1 MNDQPPPHH
10 PTRREKRVKRKKR
23 KHVRRH
29 HSGFGIWRLLSTF
42 LLMVLLVMAGL
53 SVTGRSLI
61 MPGWVTKIISAR
73 VNDAIEVGHVTIGQ
87 TLIQVNNR
95 GIPGLQ
101 FLDLGVFDGRG
112 AEVVRLNNVGAHLS
126 PAAVLEGRL
135 TVRDVQL
142 NGAQMTL
149 RRLPDGQFDLSFAGA
164 VAVGTL
170 PGILDIIDK
179 SLGVA
184 PLDQTQEFTAQDL
197 TIHVEDMRS
206 GRFWQVTDG
215 RMQLMRMPDGLDITV
230 AFDVFNGTEDL
241 AEVVLGAKT
250 NKDTSAAFVGG
261 SFENALT
268 TDIALQSPILSFLS
282 VLNAPINGALRAEFQ
297 DNGDLSSFAGSLE
310 IDKGALQPTADTK
323 PIGFED
329 GKAYFK
335 YDPLDQMLSFSE
347 VSVTTEAGSAVSS
360 GHAYLRD
367 FKDGWPQT
375 MLAQYQLSD
384 LKIEKGSV
392 FDTPVTYSK
401 GAMDIRMQL
410 APFSVDF
417 GQVVLM
423 DGAEK
428 VEASGRATVVDGSWD
443 ISGDVG
449 INEMGYDRVL
459 SLWPTAVAPNTRKWL
474 GANLNGGRFKDMH
487 AAFRKKPNEPLRRHI
502 GFQFEDAD
510 VRFLKTM
517 PHITDGAGY
526 ATIAENTFTLAVE
539 QGGVVAPEGGT
550 LDLTGSTMTIQD
562 VTEKPATARFDLDGV
577 GTATSLISLLNQPP
591 FKILKSGG
599 LPVDFVS
606 AGLEL
611 DGVLSLPLQKKVT
624 MEDLSYDFSGTLED
638 VSSDVLV
645 PDRRL
650 AADTLAI
657 TADTERVEVTGPAT
671 LGTARADATWRQDM
685 GPEFAGQHKVF
696 GTVELSQGFLDEF
709 KIDFPPNT
717 VRGANDAA
725 FELQFVSDT
734 APQFTVT
741 SDLLGAALSI
751 PEIGWAKPANTK
763 ASLTVSGSLG
773 SPPKVE
779 AVDLVAPGLSASG
792 GTVQLNADSSF
803 NTARFSRVKAGDWL
817 DAPVVL
823 TARGGARAPAI
834 SVQGGTLDIR
844 KTSFGGGGGQRSR
857 SGGGPMTL
865 SLDRVIVSE
874 GIALTGFEAALQNT
888 GGLSGDFTAR
898 LNGGT
903 RLNGDLA
910 PSANGVAVRV
920 RSSNAGGIANNAG
933 ILTNVVGGSLDM
945 TLRPQKQSGV
955 YDGQLKVRNTRVVR
969 TNTMA
974 ELLNAMSIVGL
985 LDEMN
990 GQGIAFSEIDAG
1002 FTLTPNTVRLNQSSA
1017 VGPSLGVSLDGLFD
1031 LRTSQMQLQGVIS
1044 PVYFLNG
1051 IGQIFS
1057 PRSGEG
1063 LFGFNY
1069 TVSGTSENPKVDVN
1083 PLSILTP
1090 GMFRDIFRR
1099 PPPKVTR

>member
-10 PTRREKRVKRKKR
+10 PTRRQKRVRRKKR
-23 KHVRRH
+23 KHVRRQR
-29 HSGFGIWRLLSTF
+29 SGFGIWRLLSTL
-42 LLMVLLVMAGL
+42 LLMILLVMAGL

-61 MPGWVTKIISAR
+61 MPGWVTKVISTR
-73 VNDAIEVGHVTIGQ
+73 VNDAIETGHITIGQ
-87 TLIQVNNR
+87 TLLQVSNR

-126 PAAVLEGRL
+126 PAAVLDGRL

-149 RRLPDGQFDLSFAGA
+149 RRLPNGQFDLSFAGA

-170 PGILDIIDK
+170 PGILDIVDK

-215 RMQLMRMPDGLDITV
+215 RLQLTRMPDGLDITV

-250 NKDTSAAFVGG
+250 NKDTSAASVGG

-268 TDIALQSPILSFLS
+268 TDIALQSPILSFLG

-329 GKAYFK
+329 GRAYFK
-335 YDPLDQMLSFSE
+335 YDPAEQMLSFSE

-392 FDTPVTYSK
+392 FDTPVSYSK

-423 DGAEK
+423 DGDER
-428 VEASGRATVVDGSWD
+428 VEGSGRATVVDGYWD

-449 INEMGYDRVL
+449 INQMAHDRVL
-459 SLWPTAVAPNTRKWL
+459 SLWPSAVAPNTRKWL
-474 GANLNGGRFKDMH
+474 AANLNAGQFKNMR
-487 AAFRKKPNEPLRRHI
+487 AAFRKSPNEPLLRHI

-517 PHITDGAGY
+517 PHISKGAGY
-526 ATIAENTFTLAVE
+526 ATIEGNVFTLAME
-539 QGGVVAPEGGT
+539 QGGIIAPKGGM
-550 LDLTGSTMTIQD
+550 LDLTGSTMSIADITQ
-562 VTEKPATARFDLDGV
+562 KPATARFDLDGS

-591 FKILKSGG
+591 FKILKNGG

-606 AGLEL
+606 AKIGLN
-611 DGVLSLPLQKKVT
+611 GVLSLPLQKKVQ
-624 MEDLSYDFSGTLED
+624 MEDLDYDFSGTLED

-650 AADTLAI
+650 EADTLAL
-657 TADTERVEVTGPAT
+657 TADKERVEITGPMS
-671 LGTARADATWRQDM
+671 LGTARGDATWRQDM
-685 GPEFAGQHKVF
+685 GPEFAGQHKVT

-709 KIDFPPNT
+709 GIDFPENT
-717 VRGANDAA
+717 VRGTNDAP
-725 FELQFVSDT
+725 FELRFAKDT
-734 APQFTVT
+734 ATQFQLN
-741 SDLLGAALSI
+741 SDLQGLRLSI
-751 PEIGWAKPANTK
+751 AEIGWAKAANATGE
-763 ASLTVSGSLG
+763 LTVEGRFG
-773 SPPKVE
+773 TPPKIDKVE
-779 AVDLVAPGLSASG
+779 LVAPGLTATG
-792 GTVQLNADSSF
+792 GSVTLNANSSF
-803 NTARFSRVKAGDWL
+803 NAAQFSRVKAGDWL
-817 DAPVVL
+817 DASVVL
-823 TARGGARAPAI
+823 TARGTGRAPAI
-834 SVQGGTLDIR
+834 SVKGGTLDIR
-844 KTSFGGGGGQRSR
+844 KTSFGGGGKRSR
-857 SGGGPMTL
+857 AGGSPMTL
-865 SLDRVIVSE
+865 SLDRVIVSQ
-874 GIALTGFEAALQNT
+874 GIALTGFEAALQNS

-903 RLNGDLA
+903 RLSGELA
-910 PSANGVAVRV
+910 PAANGVAVRV
-920 RSSNAGGIANNAG
+920 RSANAGGIANNAG

-955 YDGQLKVRNTRVVR
+955 YDGQLTVRNTRVVR

-1017 VGPSLGVSLDGLFD
+1017 VGPSLGVSLDGVFD
-1031 LRTSQMQLQGVIS
+1031 LRTSQMQLQGVVS

-1057 PRSGEG
+1057 PREGEG

-1099 PPPKVTR
+1099 PPPKVRQ